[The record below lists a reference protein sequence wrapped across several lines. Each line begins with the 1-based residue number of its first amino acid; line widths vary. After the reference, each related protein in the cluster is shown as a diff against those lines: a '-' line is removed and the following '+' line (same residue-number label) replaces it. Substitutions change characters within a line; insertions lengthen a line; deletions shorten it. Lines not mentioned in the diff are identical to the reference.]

1 MNHNDKNGT
10 NSVLMGLRI
19 AFPVL
24 QLILSA
30 AFVFFVWQTQMIP
43 DRYVM
48 AAGCVFAILLIFTVA
63 VSSMKNRFWGIGT
76 VLCLVICIVVG
87 GAYFYVNKALNLL
100 EQSRQ
105 SYNTSDMVVMVR
117 EDSKAE
123 NLYDAADYLFGVQ
136 TGVDKANTELMLE
149 DIRKELGEDIQVRE
163 YSTLLD
169 MAQALLKGE
178 VGAVVYNNSY
188 YGLIADAVENFDTKA
203 REIYRYGIHT
213 ELVVEEVEVG
223 EPFNILLSGVDT
235 RNEQIE
241 NSLSDVNIIATINP
255 KTKKVILTTTPR
267 DYYVTLPG
275 ISGMQR
281 DKLTHAGIYGV
292 EASKAAIENLY
303 NVDISYYVRVNFNTT
318 WRVVDA
324 LGGLDI
330 YVEKDFIPFTD
341 SEISFQKGWSHLDG
355 RHVLAYVR
363 ERYAFD
369 DGDNARG
376 RNQEIVLSALIDKAM
391 SPAMITNANQLLT
404 KLAGT
409 FETDLP
415 DEKISELINQQLM
428 DSTPW
433 KVYRQGAGVG
443 TGDSQPTYSGG
454 SQPLYV
460 TWPDFESCK
469 RCSAR
474 IRMIFDEQPEDDKAE
489 DKDEENAVK

>member
-1 MNHNDKNGT
+1 MNHSDKNGT
-10 NSVLMGLRI
+10 NRALLGLRI
-19 AFPVL
+19 ALPLL
-24 QLILSA
+24 QLIISA
-30 AFVFFVWQTQMIP
+30 AFVFFIWKTNMLP

-48 AAGCVFAILLIFTVA
+48 AAGCVLAILMVITAAL
-63 VSSMKNRFWGIGT
+63 SSMKNHYWGIGT
-76 VLCLVICIVVG
+76 FLCLLVCVLAG
-87 GAYFYVNKALNLL
+87 GGYFYVNKALNLL

-105 SYNTSDMVVMVR
+105 SFNTSDMVVMVR
-117 EDSKAE
+117 EDSSAE
-123 NLYDAADYLFGVQ
+123 NLYDAAEYLFGVQ
-136 TGVDKANTELMLE
+136 TGVDKSNTDLMLE
-149 DIRKELGEDIQVRE
+149 DIRKELDAEIQLRE
-163 YSTLLD
+163 YPTLLD
-169 MAQALLKGE
+169 MAQALLNGE
-178 VGAVVYNNSY
+178 VGAIVYNNSY
-188 YGLIADAVENFDTKA
+188 YGLIADAVENFEENT
-203 REIYRYGIHT
+203 REIYR
-213 ELVVEEVEVG
+213 
-223 EPFNILLSGVDT
+223 
-235 RNEQIE
+235 
-241 NSLSDVNIIATINP
+241 NIIATINP

-292 EASKAAIENLY
+292 EATKAAIENLY
-303 NVDISYYVRVNFNTT
+303 NIDIAYYVRVNFNTT

-330 YVEKDFIPFTD
+330 YVEKDFIPWTD
-341 SEISFQKGWSHLDG
+341 LEISFQKGWISFQKGWTHMDG

-363 ERYAFD
+363 ERHAFE

-391 SPAMITNANQLLT
+391 SPAIITNANSLLN

-433 KVYRQGAGVG
+433 KVYRQGAGTG

-454 SQPLYV
+454 SMPLYI
-460 TWPDFESCK
+460 TWPDYDSCK
-469 RCSAR
+469 RCTAR
-474 IRMIFDEQPEDDKAE
+474 IRMIFEERPEEEETEA
-489 DKDEENAVK
+489 ENARK

>member
-1 MNHNDKNGT
+1 MNHREKNGT
-10 NSVLMGLRI
+10 NSVLLGLRI
-19 AFPVL
+19 ALPVL

-30 AFVFFVWQTQMIP
+30 AFIYFIWKTQMIP
-43 DRYVM
+43 DRYVV
-48 AAGCVFAILLIFTVA
+48 AAGSLFAILLIFTIA
-63 VSSMKNRFWGIGT
+63 LSSMRNHFWGIGT
-76 VLCLVICIVVG
+76 LLCLVVCIVTG
-87 GAYFYVNKALNLL
+87 GAYFYVDKALNLL

-105 SYNTSDMVVMVR
+105 TYNTSDMVVMVR
-117 EDSKAE
+117 DDSAAE
-123 NLYDAADYLFGVQ
+123 NLYDASEYLFGVQ
-136 TGVDKANTELMLE
+136 TGVDKPNTDLMLE
-149 DIRKELGEDIQVRE
+149 DIRKELGSEIKLRE
-163 YSTLLD
+163 YPTLLD
-169 MAQALLKGE
+169 MAQALLDGE

-188 YGLIADAVENFDTKA
+188 YGLIADAVDNFDQKT

-213 ELVVEEVEVG
+213 ELVVEEVEPG

-235 RNEQIE
+235 RSDAIE
-241 NSLSDVNIIATINP
+241 NSRSDVNIIATINP

-303 NVDISYYVRVNFNTT
+303 NIDIAYYVRVNFNTT

-330 YVEKDFIPFTD
+330 YVEKDFIPWTD
-341 SEISFQKGWSHLDG
+341 DEISFEKGWTHMDG
-355 RHVLAYVR
+355 RHVLAFVR

-376 RNQEIVLSALIDKAM
+376 RNQETVLSALIDKAM
-391 SPAMITNANQLLT
+391 SPAVITNANQLLT

-433 KVYRQGAGVG
+433 KVFKQGAGVG
-443 TGDSQPTYSGG
+443 SGDSQTTYSGG
-454 SQPLYV
+454 STPLYV
-460 TWPDFESCK
+460 TWPDYYSCK
-469 RCSAR
+469 QCTAR
-474 IRMIFDEQPEDDKAE
+474 IRMIFDERPVKEEKEDEA
-489 DKDEENAVK
+489 EENAVR

>member
-1 MNHNDKNGT
+1 MNHSDKNGT
-10 NSVLMGLRI
+10 NRALLGLRI
-19 AFPVL
+19 ALPLL
-24 QLILSA
+24 QLTISA
-30 AFVFFVWQTQMIP
+30 AFVFFIWKTNMLP

-48 AAGCVFAILLIFTVA
+48 AAGCVLAILMVITAAL
-63 VSSMKNRFWGIGT
+63 SSMKNHYWGIGT
-76 VLCLVICIVVG
+76 FLCLLVCVLAG
-87 GAYFYVNKALNLL
+87 GGYFYVNKALNLL

-105 SYNTSDMVVMVR
+105 SFNTSDMVVMVR
-117 EDSKAE
+117 EDSSAE
-123 NLYDAADYLFGVQ
+123 NLYDAADYLFGIQ
-136 TGVDKANTELMLE
+136 TGVDKSNTDLMLE
-149 DIRKELGEDIQVRE
+149 DIRKELDAEIQLRE
-163 YSTLLD
+163 YPTLLD
-169 MAQALLKGE
+169 MAQALLNGE
-178 VGAVVYNNSY
+178 VGAIVYNNSY
-188 YGLIADAVENFDTKA
+188 YGLIADAVENFEENT

-213 ELVVEEVEVG
+213 ELVVEQVEAG

-275 ISGMQR
+275 KSGTQR

-292 EASKAAIENLY
+292 ETSKAAIENLY
-303 NVDISYYVRVNFNTT
+303 NIDISYYVRVNFNTT

-330 YVEKDFIPFTD
+330 YVEKDFIPWTD
-341 SEISFQKGWSHLDG
+341 LEISFQKGWTHMDG

-363 ERYAFD
+363 ERHAFE

-391 SPAMITNANQLLT
+391 SPAIITNANSLLN

-433 KVYRQGAGVG
+433 KVYRQGAGTG

-460 TWPDFESCK
+460 TWPDYDSCK
-469 RCSAR
+469 RCTAR
-474 IRMIFDEQPEDDKAE
+474 IRMIFEERPEEEETEA
-489 DKDEENAVK
+489 ENARK